1 MRLVH
6 ALLLCL
12 ALLGAATGSLAEVRT
27 IAIGSQ
33 PSELQLLVQDSDALT
48 YRATVGE
55 LATIDVT
62 TPAGTFSR
70 LLIPGFHTSHQ
81 EGAPELPMMNRLI
94 EVPYGASVRTEVI
107 SVKRREM
114 SLAELGI
121 AHPILPAQPSMP
133 KSADASTWPF
143 AYDPATYSGRVANE
157 LLRVAH
163 QGRLR
168 AVDIGRLEISPLEYY
183 PDEGRIVL
191 CEEIEF
197 RVHFD
202 GADHAAGD
210 LLKTSTQSS
219 FFDPIYEQIDGYRG
233 LHQQHPDRVRDLVT
247 MVIVTPPEFEAQL
260 QSFVDWKTRR
270 GFQVIVGV
278 TGTPPVGTTK
288 ESIQAWLRGLY
299 NNGTPEMPAPSFV
312 LFVGDVAQM
321 PTWTLAGDAT
331 DRPYCAVDAD
341 LMPDMYYGRFSA
353 TNPSQLQAQIDKT
366 LMYDQFTMPDPSY
379 LEEVVM
385 IAGMDSGHG
394 QVWAN
399 GQINY
404 GTTYYF
410 NESHGILSHTYL
422 YPGSGSAD
430 AQIIAD
436 VSAGVAY
443 VNYTAHGSETSW
455 SDPTFTQ
462 ANVNGLQNSGKY
474 CLAVGNCCLTSSYD
488 VGECFAET
496 WLRAPNKGAI
506 GYIGGSNS
514 TYWDEDYYWGV
525 GYRAAVV
532 EHPVFDPAHMGAY
545 DGLFHDHGEAMTQ
558 WYVTNDAL
566 IFCGNLAV
574 TESGSSLTTYYWNIY
589 NLMGDPSLSTYLG
602 VPVPN
607 PVSHP
612 STIFTTWESFQVTAA
627 PNSYVGLTKN
637 GTLIGAGTVPESGV
651 LDLPIWEE
659 PFLPGTA
666 HLVVMAQ
673 NKVPYQT
680 DLNVIVPATVYI
692 NPNAIDANVE
702 TQVSVG
708 VFEYDGTTPIPGVE
722 VWADGLDYESGHS
735 FTAADGYCTL
745 TVNYPYGPSIDIVG
759 KRPGDSYE
767 LFREPLRV
775 NALNLVLPNL
785 WVTTDIGLND
795 SFALNLPGTLRA
807 TAGPSG
813 YTLWAILNGEP
824 AGSVVGNHLTITPD
838 ELGVVKGVI
847 ALSGYN
853 LYTEDFPVIEAYGTL
868 SGHID
873 ANGSPA
879 AGAVLRGYDAQMELA
894 FEATANAAGDYSIA
908 DDIVVAPYTIRVE
921 YFGFLPHEQGH
932 FVNYGAN
939 TLDIALSPAPSGV
952 IAGTVLEEE
961 TDIPLEAEIRIYRLD
976 NMQLY
981 AQTMSSAIDGSFT
994 TPALPYFDYRVVAKA
1009 WRHIPVSV
1017 DITVDQPVETQNF
1030 WLEATIGDI
1039 LVVND
1044 GAKGGAVAPKLDE
1057 KSGAVIEPGYE
1068 ATEDKAVTDVVN
1080 DLETLGYTVT
1090 LEQAAS
1096 TNPATWQN
1104 YDLVMSVSGSN
1115 TTTLSNAAYK
1125 QALINFVDGGGHLL
1139 IEGGEVGYDH
1149 YGDANFGTK
1158 VLHSTDW
1165 NADNSGNLTVAAPSH
1180 YVMSVPNQITGPVTM
1195 NYVGYGDED
1204 AMAPLANAVKV
1215 GSWTSY
1221 PSDASIICYDPNPAP
1236 EGGQIVYFAFN
1247 YSAMNAS
1254 VRPLLL
1260 QNAVTWLMTPEF
1272 GDCSVAGRVTL
1283 AGQSDHS
1290 GVRVDA
1296 IPNGGFAY
1304 TNAAGDYMLSG
1315 LYAGS
1320 YTIRATKDGWS
1331 TGSAQVNLTQGQ
1343 QMTGCDFFLTPV
1355 YVHEQCR
1362 QPHLNIPDNNP
1373 TGVTDMMG
1381 IMIGGGVTISA
1392 VEVYVNI
1399 THTYIGDLM
1408 VQLTGPDNTNVILH
1422 NRAGGSADNIIGWYP
1437 TQLTPNQSLD
1447 AFIGK
1452 NPDGLWRLKV
1462 SDHAGSDLGVLNEWC
1477 LRIRYG
1483 GSIADVAEGSK
1494 PSVLFLGPGSPNP
1507 MGIQTAIRFDLP
1519 IRSHVD
1525 LAVFDIAGRRIATLV
1540 DGIID
1545 AGRHQALWQGRD
1557 AEGNDAASGVYLY
1570 RLTTDLGTVTR
1581 KLHIVR

>member
-1 MRLVH
+1 MRLAL

-12 ALLGAATGSLAEVRT
+12 TIHAAVSEAAGVRPIT
-27 IAIGSQ
+27 IGTQ
-33 PSELQLLVQDSDALT
+33 PSELQLLVQDSDALI
-48 YRATVGE
+48 YRATIGE
-55 LATIDVT
+55 LATMDVT
-62 TPAGTFSR
+62 TPEGTFSR
-70 LLIPGFHTSHQ
+70 LMIPGFHASRR

-94 EVPYGASVRTEVI
+94 EIPYGATASAELI
-107 SVKRREM
+107 SVKTREID
-114 SLAELGI
+114 LASLGI
-121 AHPILPAQPSMP
+121 VHPLLPAQPSMP
-133 KSADASTWPF
+133 KSADPATWPF
-143 AYDPATYSGRVANE
+143 VYDEASYTGRVANE
-157 LLRVAH
+157 MLHLAP

-168 AVDIGRLEISPLEYY
+168 AVEIGRLEVSPIEYY
-183 PDEGRIVL
+183 PEEGRIVV

-197 RVHFD
+197 RVRFD
-202 GADHAAGD
+202 GADHAAGAMLD
-210 LLKTSTQSS
+210 AATRSP
-219 FFDPIYEQIDGYRG
+219 FFDPIYEQIEGYRG
-233 LHQQHPDRVRDLVT
+233 IHDQHPDRVRDIVT
-247 MVIVTPPEFEAQL
+247 MVVVTPPEFEAQM
-260 QSFVDWKTRR
+260 QGFVEWKTRR
-270 GFQVIVGV
+270 GFHVIVGV

-288 ESIQAWLRGLY
+288 ESIRDWLWGLY
-299 NNGTPEMPAPSFV
+299 NNGTPELPSPSFV

-321 PTWTLAGDAT
+321 PTWTLSGDAT

-353 TNPSQLQAQIDKT
+353 TNPSQLQAQLDKT

-379 LEEVVM
+379 LGEVVM

-404 GTTYYF
+404 GTTNYF

-422 YPGSGSAD
+422 YPGSGGAD
-430 AQIIAD
+430 AQIVAD
-436 VSAGVAY
+436 VSEGVGY
-443 VNYTAHGSETSW
+443 INYTAHGSETSW

-462 ANVNGLQNSGKY
+462 GNVNSLQNAGKY

-488 VGECFAET
+488 VSECFAET
-496 WLRAPNKGAI
+496 WLRAANKGAI

-525 GYRAAVV
+525 GYRASIV
-532 EHPVFDPAHMGAY
+532 EHPVFDPNHMGAY

-602 VPVPN
+602 VPTEN
-607 PVSHP
+607 PVTHP
-612 STIFTTWESFQVTAA
+612 ATIFTTWDSFEVTAV
-627 PNSYVGLTKN
+627 PNSYVGFTKN
-637 GTLIGAGTVPESGV
+637 GVLIGAGTVPESGV

-673 NKVPYQT
+673 NRIPYET
-680 DLNVIVPATVYI
+680 DLNVIIPATVYI
-692 NPNAIDANVE
+692 DPDAIDANVE
-702 TQVSVG
+702 TAVSVG
-708 VFEYDGTTPIPGVE
+708 VFEYDGVTPIEGVE
-722 VWADGLDYESGHS
+722 IWADGLDYESGHA
-735 FTAADGYCTL
+735 FTAADGYCTI

-775 NALNLVLPNL
+775 NALNLTLPSL
-785 WVTTDIGLND
+785 SVTTDIGLND
-795 SFALNLPGTLRA
+795 AFALNLPGTIHA
-807 TAGPSG
+807 NVGQSG

-824 AGSVVGNHLTITPD
+824 IGSVVGNALTVTPA
-838 ELGVVKGVI
+838 ELGTVRGII
-847 ALSGYN
+847 ALSGYDI
-853 LYTEDFPVIEAYGTL
+853 YWEDFPVIEAYGTL

-879 AGAVLRGYDAQMELA
+879 VGAVLTGYDVNMEIA
-894 FEATANAAGDYSIA
+894 FEATANAQGDYAIA
-908 DDIVVAPYTIRVE
+908 DEIVVAPYTIRVAHFGSLPYE
-921 YFGFLPHEQGH
+921 LGYFL
-932 FVNYGAN
+932 NYGAN
-939 TLDIALSPAPSGV
+939 VLDIVLDPAPSGV

-961 TDIPLEAEIRIYRLD
+961 TDLPLEADIKIYRLD
-976 NMQLY
+976 TLELY
-981 AQTMSSAIDGSFT
+981 AQTTSSAIDGSYT
-994 TPALPYFDYRVVAKA
+994 TPALPYFDYRVVVKA
-1009 WRHIPVSV
+1009 WHHIPVTV
-1017 DITVDQPVETQNF
+1017 NVTVDQPVITRDF

-1044 GAKGGAVAPKLDE
+1044 GAKAGTVEPKLDE
-1057 KSGAVIEPGYE
+1057 KTGAIIEPGYT
-1068 ATEDKAVTDVVN
+1068 AADDKSVTDVVT

-1090 LEQAAS
+1090 VEQAAS
-1096 TNPATWQN
+1096 TDPASWEN
-1104 YDLVMSVSGSN
+1104 YDLLMSVSGSN
-1115 TTTLSNAAYK
+1115 TSTLTNSAYK
-1125 QALINFVDGGGHLL
+1125 LALVAFVERGGHLL

-1149 YGDANFGTK
+1149 YGDTNFASK

-1195 NYVGYGDED
+1195 SYVGYGDED
-1204 AMAPLANAVKV
+1204 AMAPLADAVKV

-1221 PSDASIICYDPNPAP
+1221 PNDASVICYDTNPAP
-1236 EGGQIVYFAFN
+1236 QGGQIVYFAFN

-1283 AGQSDHS
+1283 AGQGDHS
-1290 GVRVDA
+1290 GVRVEA
-1296 IPNGGFAY
+1296 IPNGGHVL
-1304 TNAAGDYMLSG
+1304 TNAAGEYCLEGLFSG
-1315 LYAGS
+1315 T
-1320 YTIRATKDGWS
+1320 YTIRATKEDWS
-1331 TGSAQVNLTQGQ
+1331 TGNVEVTLTEGQ
-1343 QMTGCDFFLTPV
+1343 QLTGVDFVLTPV
-1355 YVHEQCR
+1355 FTHEQCR
-1362 QPHLNIPDNNP
+1362 EPHLTIPDNNT
-1373 TGVTDMMG
+1373 TGVTDVMG
-1381 IMIGGGVTISA
+1381 VLIGGGVTISA

-1408 VQLTGPDNTNVILH
+1408 VQLTSPDNATVVLH
-1422 NRAGGSADNIIGWYP
+1422 NRSGGSADNIVGWYP
-1437 TQLTPNQSLD
+1437 TQLTPSQSLD
-1447 AFIGK
+1447 AFIGG

-1462 SDHAGSDLGVLNEWC
+1462 SDLAGGDSGVLNQWC
-1477 LRIRYG
+1477 LRIYYG
-1483 GSIADVAEGSK
+1483 GSTADAEDGAK
-1494 PSVLFLGPGSPNP
+1494 PTALFLASGSPNP
-1507 MGIQTAIRFDLP
+1507 MGLQTAVRFDLP
-1519 IRSHVD
+1519 ARSRVD
-1525 LAVFDIAGRRIATLV
+1525 LAVYDIGGRRVASLV
-1540 DGIID
+1540 DGLVD
-1545 AGRHQALWQGRD
+1545 AGRHQIAWKGISS
-1557 AEGNDAASGVYLY
+1557 EGETLASGVYLC
-1570 RLTTDLGTVTR
+1570 RLTTEMGTLTR